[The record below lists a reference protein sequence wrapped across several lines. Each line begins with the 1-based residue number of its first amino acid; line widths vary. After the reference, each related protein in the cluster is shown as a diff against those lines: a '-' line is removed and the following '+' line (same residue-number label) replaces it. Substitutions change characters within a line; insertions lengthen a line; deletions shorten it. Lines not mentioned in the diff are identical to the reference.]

1 MFFHSRY
8 GYWFKAKKIST
19 SLSERFFDNCSK
31 YVNRSRKNIGNSF
44 FHVLKLW
51 IIFWKNQKSI
61 CKTSPKMAHS
71 ILWSVYAVSC
81 RVVPCRAGP
90 YRTVSGRAVP
100 CRTLPCRALVFAVA
114 CRAMSCHVV
123 ICRAVPCCA
132 VPCADKQTKK
142 KTESFFLSCFPGW
155 PKRIYHNVSN
165 IGTLYKRFWFFG

>member
-81 RVVPCRAGP
+81 RVVPCRA
-90 YRTVSGRAVP
+90 VSCRAIPDRVGP
-100 CRTLPCRALVFAVA
+100 CRSVPYLAMPCA
-114 CRAMSCHVV
+114 CICRGMSCHVV
-123 ICRAVPCCA
+123 PCRDMPCRAVLCRA
-132 VPCADKQTKK
+132 VCRQTNKKKNGKFFFILFSRVTKK
-142 KTESFFLSCFPGW
+142 NLP
-155 PKRIYHNVSN
+155 
-165 IGTLYKRFWFFG
+165 